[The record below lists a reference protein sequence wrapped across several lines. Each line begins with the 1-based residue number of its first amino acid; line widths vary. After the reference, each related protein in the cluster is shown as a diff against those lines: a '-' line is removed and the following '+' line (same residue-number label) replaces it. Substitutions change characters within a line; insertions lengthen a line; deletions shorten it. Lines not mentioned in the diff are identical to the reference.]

1 MGKTINQNEKRKE
14 LKKKIRI
21 ITDIRVFL
29 EILSN
34 KLGISVCFCVR
45 CQSICH
51 SCQFFAGLF
60 NSWIK
65 IKDLG

>member
-21 ITDIRVFL
+21 ITDIIVFL

-34 KLGISVCFCVR
+34 KLGISVCFVFAVN
-45 CQSICH
+45 QSVT
-51 SCQFFAGLF
+51 LV
-60 NSWIK
+60 NSLRVFLI
-65 IKDLG
+65 LG

>member
-14 LKKKIRI
+14 LKKIRI

-60 NSWIK
+60 NFWIK

>member
-51 SCQFFAGLF
+51 SCQFFAVLF